1 MMEEYISE
9 ATSEDEYKSEVEEAT
24 TEEGCIEEY
33 ISGE

>member
-1 MMEEYISE
+1 MEEYISE
-9 ATSEDEYKSEVEEAT
+9 ANTEDEYKSGDGEAT